1 MKYAFFMMPLHLPT
15 ENPALAFQRD
25 IDLINL
31 VDALGYDE
39 FFIGEHHSAGWET
52 IASPEMVLARASA
65 TATNIRLG
73 SAVTSLPFHHP
84 FNVAER
90 FVLLD
95 HLTRGRA
102 VLGVG
107 PCGLPTD
114 IQTYNIPPGD
124 LSAMM
129 HESTDIIVKLLESE
143 DPIDYEGRYWT
154 LREMGLQLRSYQ
166 SPRLKLATASIGSER
181 SLDFAAKYEM
191 LIFSLAGGGPPNA
204 IPLSEVWG
212 RVEQAAKNHGTTMTR
227 DDWRIVTYVH
237 LADSR
242 EQAWADVEENIV
254 RDVHQ
259 YFYTI
264 NTAAGW
270 LISPDQDPA
279 DLTAQQIVDKRRWI
293 IGTPDDAIEAIQ
305 ALIDET
311 GGFGGLMIA
320 THEWVAQQK
329 INYSLELF
337 ARYVMPH
344 FRGHT
349 ADLKRAWERTISD
362 RADGRIPRP
371 GGMPDDMPSVDEHQ
385 SNTFVRR

>member
-31 VDALGYDE
+31 ADDLGYDE

-52 IASPEMVLARASA
+52 IASPEMILAKASA
-65 TATNIRLG
+65 SAATIKLG
-73 SAVTSLPFHHP
+73 TAVTSLPFHHP

-102 VLGVG
+102 ILGVG

-124 LSAMM
+124 LNAMM
-129 HESTDIIVKLLESE
+129 QESTDIIVKLLESE

-166 SPRLKLATASIGSER
+166 RPRLKLATASVGSER

-204 IPLSEVWG
+204 IPLADIWG
-212 RVEQAAKNHGTTMTR
+212 RVEKAAQKHGTTMTR

-237 LADSR
+237 LADTR

-264 NTAAGW
+264 NTPMGW
-270 LISPDQDPA
+270 LTTPDQDPS
-279 DLTAQQIVDKRRWI
+279 DLTAQEIVDKRRWI
-293 IGTPDDAIEAIQ
+293 IGTPDDAIDAIQ

-311 GGFGGLMIA
+311 GGFGGLMIS

-344 FRGHT
+344 FRGHS
-349 ADLKRAWERTISD
+349 ADLRRAWERTKSD
-362 RADGRIPRP
+362 RTDGRIPRP
-371 GGMPDDMPSVDEHQ
+371 GGMPDDMPSVHDHQ